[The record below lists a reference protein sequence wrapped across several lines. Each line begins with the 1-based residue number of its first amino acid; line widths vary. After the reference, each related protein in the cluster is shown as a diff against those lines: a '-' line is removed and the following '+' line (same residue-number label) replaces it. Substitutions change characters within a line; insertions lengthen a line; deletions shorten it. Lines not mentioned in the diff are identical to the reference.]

1 MSLCLAN
8 VNLGIGHMP
17 GTSASKRGTKLLR
30 TDIVEVFLAERIEL
44 FPAKLDTAGS
54 DFTGRVRF

>member
-1 MSLCLAN
+1 
-8 VNLGIGHMP
+8 MP